1 MFRAS
6 ETPVGGARANACD
19 RSAAA
24 PLSEPRL
31 LPDGS
36 IDYDFYE
43 VCARHLRRACVAE
56 AGAAAARLARRA
68 DRATAISPR
77 VEPRCV
83 APGVAGRSGFHI
95 DA

>member
-56 AGAAAARLARRA
+56 AGAAAARLARRGLIA
-68 DRATAISPR
+68 LAERIAAFGG
-77 VEPRCV
+77 EG
-83 APGVAGRSGFHI
+83 ALAAKQGR
-95 DA
+95 